1 MCCGDA
7 NIARRNLLDEKL
19 FGYVSCLS
27 TNVPE
32 RLRERAR
39 NLISG
44 LRRDSV
50 KAIPLPKLHVIA
62 RSKLA
67 VMSFGL
73 KKAMDRS
80 AKDLKLELSMIT

>member
-19 FGYVSCLS
+19 LGYVFCLS

-32 RLRERAR
+32 ELQERAR
-39 NLISG
+39 NLCSS

-50 KAIPLPKLHVIA
+50 KAVPLPKLHVIA
-62 RSKLA
+62 KSKLA
-67 VMSFGL
+67 VMRLGL
-73 KKAMDRS
+73 KKVMDRN
-80 AKDLKLELSMIT
+80 AKDLKLELSTVS